1 MSETADDLEDAVEA
15 LVERGV
21 SVAPILMAERPVL
34 VLTVPRSAS
43 QSEVASFLDW
53 VDRNLGEGIFCL
65 VLSERYSLDV
75 IEDRGPA
82 DVALTLAVRD
92 YLAGTISADA
102 LMALV
107 APVLDALEPDEP
119 DGGVQQD
126 TGTEA
131 LER

>member
-1 MSETADDLEDAVEA
+1 MSETVDLEDAVEA

-53 VDRNLGEGIFCL
+53 VDRNLGKVFCL

-75 IEDRGPA
+75 IEERGPA
-82 DVALTLAVRD
+82 DVALALAVRD